1 MYRASNQLKYS
12 SLHVWNAG
20 FSLIELLV
28 AIVLG
33 LLLTDGIITLFNTTS
48 GTSRVQ
54 NALAL
59 LQENG
64 RFATTRIM
72 EDLRM
77 GNYQYCSTSGGSG
90 LTGPGGTFA
99 LQDSRR
105 SPMVYANNLVL
116 PDAATPTPVPPGP
129 PVWPAAT
136 PYPLSPRYF
145 LQGYDCST
153 TPGTCTPALP
163 ATFSAPAQGTTATKR
178 VNGTDVLTLRYLQA
192 PGWSVNAGGSSQ
204 QPVIGGNLTQ
214 ASITPAAGD
223 PPITGF
229 VTGHLAMLAD
239 CSGSAIFGVNAAGTV
254 FTPNAANF
262 SGAGVSVVQTASF
275 GSDARLFDFSAD
287 FVTITYFLQLNA
299 NTDASGGLA
308 SSLMRSVNGAAAQEI
323 VQGVERMTLRYGIED
338 ANGATQFLTATQI
351 ESNTLIPVIP
361 CPPPPQGYTV
371 AAPEPG
377 CLWRAVKSI
386 EVYLLVNSINDVAS
400 NSVDTTYRYTF
411 DNADAAQK
419 APAAMPVTG
428 LPSGRMMRREFR
440 TLVSLR
446 NNNS

>member
-1 MYRASNQLKYS
+1 MRHASNPLKYAS
-12 SLHVWNAG
+12 PSTRNTG

-90 LTGPGGTFA
+90 LSGPGSTSYA

-105 SPMVYANNLVL
+105 SPVVYANNLVL
-116 PDAATPTPVPPGP
+116 PDTATPTPVPAGP
-129 PVWPAAT
+129 PAWPAAT

-163 ATFSAPAQGTTATKR
+163 ATFSAPAQGITATKR
-178 VNGTDVLTLRYLQA
+178 VNGTDVLTLRYLQS

-204 QPVIGGNLTQ
+204 QPVTGGSLTQ
-214 ASITPAAGD
+214 LGIAPAAGD
-223 PPITGF
+223 PPISGF

-239 CSGSAIFGVNAAGTV
+239 CSSSAIFGVSAAGTV

-275 GSDARLFDFSAD
+275 GSDARLFDFTAD
-287 FVTITYFLQLNA
+287 FVTVTYFLQLNA
-299 NTDASGGLA
+299 NADASGGLA

-323 VQGVERMTLRYGIED
+323 VQGVERMTFRYGIED
-338 ANGATQFLTATQI
+338 ANGATQFLTAAQI
-351 ESNTLIPVIP
+351 EGNTPALS

-371 AAPEPG
+371 ALPEPG

-400 NSVDTTYRYTF
+400 NNVDTTYRYTF
-411 DNADAAQK
+411 DNGDAAQQ
-419 APAAMPVTG
+419 APAPMPVTG
-428 LPSGRMMRREFR
+428 LASGRMMRREFR